1 MHRLTWGW
9 AFTTQTLLAFLRQPR
24 LEIALNM
31 EPLAPPFTVAGLF
44 FMRNRS
50 LFIRGVLL
58 RLYLLLLHDWLA
70 FINRGRDCRALF
82 LCQLENPISRIKLHG
97 SAARLGSE

>member
-1 MHRLTWGW
+1 
-9 AFTTQTLLAFLRQPR
+9 
-24 LEIALNM
+24 M

-58 RLYLLLLHDWLA
+58 ELYLLLLLHD
-70 FINRGRDCRALF
+70 
-82 LCQLENPISRIKLHG
+82 
-97 SAARLGSE
+97 